1 MKDPTE
7 PRTRLQGKSVTPPGP
22 RLERCLLLAAMI
34 VALTTYATASSR
46 DDRGRGMPGR
56 SGRVPLHAV
65 QRWTSPPVDVQRLL
79 EEDWRRRDRPGTPR
93 RIGYP
98 MKTDLSPANSGTW
111 EELPGG
117 DRLWR
122 LRLHTPGA
130 LWTVVGL
137 ETFRPEP
144 GARLVAYDP
153 ARVTVLGPFT
163 SDDVRAHG
171 QLWFPPID
179 GDTVVLELAWPAVL
193 STVEPNLRVGTVSH
207 GYKDWGYSG
216 DISGS
221 PGDDDPQASAAGTC
235 NVDVNCSAGDD
246 WQDQKR
252 GVVQLLSGG
261 YAFCTGSLV
270 NNTAA
275 DCRPYVLTA
284 AHCAAGPSTT
294 FRFNYERP
302 GCESGSPPTDQTR
315 TGATLLASYATSDF
329 TLLEMDQAPPE
340 SYAVYY
346 NGWRRTSYLVMR
358 STGIHHPSGDVKK
371 ISHNDD
377 PLQDGSY
384 WGPSHWRVN
393 DWEIG
398 TTERGSSGS
407 PLFDTHGRII
417 GQLHGGTASCDGGGW
432 DEYGKL
438 SHSWQGDGTPG
449 TRLRDWLDPLGTG
462 AITLSGLDATAC
474 QEPRPDLRYAGH
486 DVDDAAGNGDGLVD
500 PGETVVI
507 PIRVANDGTLTA
519 SGVTGTLAASSPLV
533 TIVDGQAEWPN
544 IAASADEVSE
554 SPSFT
559 VRIDPGWICG
569 SEVDLELNLSAAES
583 PGAWSLPLRLETGSS
598 DVTLLFSE
606 DVEGMPDGWT
616 ISSPLG
622 SNPWAPTTARSS
634 SPVRSW
640 FVGDPAEISESLLTM
655 QTLAA
660 VPAGAVL
667 RFEHFMN
674 SEAGYDG
681 GVLEFNTGGTTWLD
695 VGPLIIEGAYNSTIN
710 PSQATPLTGRPAW
723 TGDLGGW
730 QTVVVD
736 LSSLAGGQ
744 ATFRWRFASD
754 ASMGD
759 EGWYVDDVVVTAT
772 TVECTPVAPE
782 LPGEPSA
789 PGGSAPPFTLGVSNG
804 EFLLS
809 WGAPASGG
817 PVTDYALYSVPIGA
831 PPSEPACERVLE
843 GATTALIDS
852 LPDSSGFLVVA
863 RNASGEGPYGSD
875 SAGTPRQPATATP
888 CP

>member
-1 MKDPTE
+1 
-7 PRTRLQGKSVTPPGP
+7 
-22 RLERCLLLAAMI
+22 
-34 VALTTYATASSR
+34 
-46 DDRGRGMPGR
+46 
-56 SGRVPLHAV
+56 
-65 QRWTSPPVDVQRLL
+65 
-79 EEDWRRRDRPGTPR
+79 
-93 RIGYP
+93 

-144 GARLVAYDP
+144 GARLFAYDP
-153 ARVTVLGPFT
+153 AGVTVLGPFT

-171 QLWFPPID
+171 QLWFPPIE
-179 GDTVVLELAWPAVL
+179 GGTVILELEWPASAGAVAPKL
-193 STVEPNLRVGTVSH
+193 KVGTVSH
-207 GYKDWGYSG
+207 GDKDWNHLGE
-216 DISGS
+216 ISGN
-221 PGDDDPQASAAGTC
+221 PGDEEEQPRGAGAC
-235 NVDVNCSAGDD
+235 NVDVNCPAGED

-302 GCESGSPPTDQTR
+302 GCEGGSPPTDQTR
-315 TGATLLASYATSDF
+315 TGASVVASYATSDF
-329 TLLEMDQAPPE
+329 TLLEMDEAPPE
-340 SYAVYY
+340 SFAVYY

-377 PLQDGSY
+377 RLLDGSY
-384 WGPSHWRVN
+384 WGPSHWSVTN
-393 DWEIG
+393 WEVG
-398 TTERGSSGS
+398 TTEGGSSGS

-417 GQLHGGTASCDGGGW
+417 GQLHGGTASCVSGGW

-438 SHSWQGDGTPG
+438 SYSWTGGNTPS

-462 AITLSGLDATAC
+462 AITVSGRDASAC

-486 DVDDAAGNGDGLVD
+486 LPDDTAGNGNGPVE

-507 PIRVANDGTLTA
+507 PVRVANDGTIAA
-519 SGVTGTLAASSPLV
+519 SAVTGTLAVSSPLV

-544 IAASADEVSE
+544 IDAGADALSE
-554 SPSFT
+554 PPSFT
-559 VRIDPGWICG
+559 VQIDPGWICG
-569 SEVDLELNLSAAES
+569 APIDLELNLAAAES
-583 PGAWSLPLRLETGSS
+583 PGAWSLPLQLPTGSS
-598 DVTLLFSE
+598 ETTVFFSE
-606 DVEGMPDGWT
+606 EVEGSLDGWT
-616 ISSPLG
+616 IASPIG
-622 SNPWAPTTARSS
+622 SNPWVPTTARSN

-640 FVGDPAEISESLLTM
+640 FVGDPAEIGDSLLVM
-655 QTLAA
+655 PTLGL
-660 VPAGAVL
+660 VPEGAVL
-667 RFEHFMN
+667 QFEHFMN

-681 GVLEFNTGGTTWLD
+681 GVLEYSTGGTAWLD
-695 VGPLIIEGAYNSTIN
+695 AGSLIVEGPYNGTIN
-710 PSQATPLTGRPAW
+710 PSQASPLTGRPAW
-723 TGDLGGW
+723 TGDLDGW

-736 LSSLAGGQ
+736 LSTLAGSQ
-744 ATFRWRFASD
+744 VYFRWRCASG

-772 TVECTPVAPE
+772 TIACAPVSPD
-782 LPGEPSA
+782 LPGEPSV
-789 PGGSAPPFTLGVSNG
+789 PGGPVPPFTLGVSTSGFVLN
-804 EFLLS
+804 

-817 PVTDYALYSVPIGA
+817 PVTDYVLYSLPIGA
-831 PPSEPACERVLE
+831 LPSEPVCERVL
-843 GATTALIDS
+843 GGGTTATIDS
-852 LPDSSGFLVVA
+852 LPDHRGFLVVA

-875 SAGTPRQPATATP
+875 SDRAPRQTPTGTP